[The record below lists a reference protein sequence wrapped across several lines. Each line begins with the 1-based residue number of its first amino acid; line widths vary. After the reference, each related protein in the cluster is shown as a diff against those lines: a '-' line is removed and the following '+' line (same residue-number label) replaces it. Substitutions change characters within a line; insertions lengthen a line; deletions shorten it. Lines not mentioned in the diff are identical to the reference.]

1 MLQVRILQSEKADL
15 ELQVQQLQKEA
26 AASASN
32 TSFETAN
39 SPPKSLSSS
48 AKVVEKI
55 ESDEDE
61 PMETSKDKSNT
72 EPTKEATS
80 ASPSKFDHARSPAL
94 LDNKGKLG
102 RYPNLYLKI
111 WAEILKVSEI

>member
-48 AKVVEKI
+48 AKIVEKI
-55 ESDEDE
+55 G
-61 PMETSKDKSNT
+61 KI
-72 EPTKEATS
+72 S
-80 ASPSKFDHARSPAL
+80 ANLWYML
-94 LDNKGKLG
+94 LMLFMIFEF
-102 RYPNLYLKI
+102 LL
-111 WAEILKVSEI
+111 